1 MYSEVFQEHFISR
14 KLLQQ
19 LPFDH
24 YRHQQEAHIPDKN
37 NLSGNVLMVLSIL
50 VCGIIGSL
58 GLHYVIGCI
67 FRRSS
72 SFMIADPISSP
83 STPRGSATANKGV
96 KKKALKM
103 FPVIKYSREMN
114 ISGLGEECVICLS
127 DFVAGEQVRL
137 LPKCNHGF
145 HVRCIDKW
153 LKQHVTCP
161 KCRHS
166 LVETCHK
173 ILGDEADQVVA
184 TPAERIDVMIAPL
197 EHEARVNT
205 YRENSQSMSTKQL
218 DLNTVYVPSQQNS
231 KVRHN
236 GAFSF
241 YLFFLETQNV
251 KRAYLKLPV
260 AS

>member
-24 YRHQQEAHIPDKN
+24 NYMHQQEAHVPDEN
-37 NLSGNVLMVLSIL
+37 ILSGNVLMVLSIL
-50 VCGIIGSL
+50 VCGIIGSI

-83 STPRGSATANKGV
+83 STSRGSEANKGI
-96 KKKALKM
+96 KKEALKM
-103 FPVIKYSREMN
+103 FPVVKYSPEVN
-114 ISGLGEECVICLS
+114 LSGVGEECVICLS

-153 LKQHVTCP
+153 LTQHVTCP

-166 LVETCHK
+166 LVETCQK
-173 ILGDEADQVVA
+173 ILGEEDVADQVAA
-184 TPAERIDVMIAPL
+184 TPTESIDVIIAPL
-197 EHEARVNT
+197 ESEARVNT
-205 YRENSQSMSTKQL
+205 FRE
-218 DLNTVYVPSQQNS
+218 
-231 KVRHN
+231 
-236 GAFSF
+236 
-241 YLFFLETQNV
+241 
-251 KRAYLKLPV
+251 

>member
-24 YRHQQEAHIPDKN
+24 NMHQQEAHIPDKN

-114 ISGLGEECVICLS
+114 LLGLGEECVICLS

-205 YRENSQSMSTKQL
+205 YRENS
-218 DLNTVYVPSQQNS
+218 
-231 KVRHN
+231 
-236 GAFSF
+236 
-241 YLFFLETQNV
+241 
-251 KRAYLKLPV
+251 
-260 AS
+260 